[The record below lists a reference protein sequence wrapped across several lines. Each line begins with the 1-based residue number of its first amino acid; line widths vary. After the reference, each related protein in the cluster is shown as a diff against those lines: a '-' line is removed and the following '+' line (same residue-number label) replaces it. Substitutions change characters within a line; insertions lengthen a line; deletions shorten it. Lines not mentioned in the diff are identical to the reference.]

1 MPTVQLEKAYNPA
14 AVENRLYQEWES
26 RGYFVAPVRKGR
38 KPFVIM
44 MPPPNVTGILT
55 IGHVLVTTLQ
65 DILIR
70 WHRMLGE
77 DTLWL
82 PGTDHAGIATQ
93 IKVEAAL
100 HEQGLT
106 RYDLGREKMVAKIWE
121 WKDHHGGIILQ
132 QLRKLGASCD
142 WSRERFTL
150 DPGLSRA
157 VATMFVHLYR
167 KGLIYR
173 GKRIVNWDPVS
184 RTALSDEQVE
194 YRTIQS
200 HLWHIRYPLSDSS
213 GYLVVAT
220 TRPETML
227 GDTAVAVHPEDSR
240 YAHLHGKTVTLPL
253 TSRKIPIVPDAY
265 VDREFGTGCVKVTP
279 AHDPNDFDIAG
290 RHNLEFVVV
299 IAPDGRMTE
308 QAPAPYRGLTREECR
323 QHVVRDL
330 EAQGLLEKVEPY
342 THQVGHNERTGTVIE
357 PLLSEQWFVSM
368 KSLAEPALEAV
379 RSGQIQFYP
388 KHWEKTYFHWLE
400 NVRDWCI
407 SRQLWWGHRIPL
419 WTVKETGEII
429 CSADDPTKDLKYA
442 SLTLEQDPDVLDT
455 WFSSWL
461 WTFSTLGWPDDTE
474 DLRHFHPTSVLVTGP
489 DIIFL
494 WVARMIMA
502 SEEVLGTIPFEK
514 VYFNG
519 IVRDLRGRKLSKSLG
534 NSPDPLDVITQYG
547 ADALRFTIVSQT
559 PLGGDIRFGGELC
572 EMGRNF
578 ANKLWNA
585 SRLLFMNLPEEG
597 EEFPFT
603 PVDALANAPDDLIDG
618 WITSRFILTTF
629 RVTEALNE
637 MRFADAAKLLYTFVW
652 NDFCDWYLE
661 LIKPRLQNG
670 GEEKRKVLAH
680 ALGVLHGTLRL
691 LHPFMPFITEE
702 IFQQLRRLSE
712 PHWPATQRTKTI
724 LFAPYPA
731 TGSGVF
737 NFNIEE
743 EFNLL
748 EETVNALRNIRG
760 ELRIAKQVQM
770 TAGILHG
777 TSEHVE
783 FLRHFAPFIQRLASL
798 DRIEFG
804 KPKPRGSASAVVRG
818 MEVFVPLGGLIDLK
832 AERARLAKEQERLT
846 KLEQGA
852 QARLAD
858 PRFVE
863 NADPL
868 VVQNERDKLA
878 NLEHSLEKVN
888 RYIEE
893 INFISED

>member
-1 MPTVQLEKAYNPA
+1 
-14 AVENRLYQEWES
+14 
-26 RGYFVAPVRKGR
+26 
-38 KPFVIM
+38 
-44 MPPPNVTGILT
+44 
-55 IGHVLVTTLQ
+55 
-65 DILIR
+65 
-70 WHRMLGE
+70 
-77 DTLWL
+77 
-82 PGTDHAGIATQ
+82 
-93 IKVEAAL
+93 
-100 HEQGLT
+100 
-106 RYDLGREKMVAKIWE
+106 
-121 WKDHHGGIILQ
+121 
-132 QLRKLGASCD
+132 
-142 WSRERFTL
+142 
-150 DPGLSRA
+150 
-157 VATMFVHLYR
+157 
-167 KGLIYR
+167 
-173 GKRIVNWDPVS
+173 
-184 RTALSDEQVE
+184 
-194 YRTIQS
+194 
-200 HLWHIRYPLSDSS
+200 
-213 GYLVVAT
+213 
-220 TRPETML
+220 
-227 GDTAVAVHPEDSR
+227 
-240 YAHLHGKTVTLPL
+240 
-253 TSRKIPIVPDAY
+253 
-265 VDREFGTGCVKVTP
+265 
-279 AHDPNDFDIAG
+279 
-290 RHNLEFVVV
+290 
-299 IAPDGRMTE
+299 
-308 QAPAPYRGLTREECR
+308 
-323 QHVVRDL
+323 
-330 EAQGLLEKVEPY
+330 
-342 THQVGHNERTGTVIE
+342 
-357 PLLSEQWFVSM
+357 
-368 KSLAEPALEAV
+368 
-379 RSGQIQFYP
+379 
-388 KHWEKTYFHWLE
+388 
-400 NVRDWCI
+400 
-407 SRQLWWGHRIPL
+407 
-419 WTVKETGEII
+419 
-429 CSADDPTKDLKYA
+429 
-442 SLTLEQDPDVLDT
+442 
-455 WFSSWL
+455 
-461 WTFSTLGWPDDTE
+461 
-474 DLRHFHPTSVLVTGP
+474 
-489 DIIFL
+489 
-494 WVARMIMA
+494 
-502 SEEVLGTIPFEK
+502 
-514 VYFNG
+514 
-519 IVRDLRGRKLSKSLG
+519 
-534 NSPDPLDVITQYG
+534 
-547 ADALRFTIVSQT
+547 
-559 PLGGDIRFGGELC
+559 
-572 EMGRNF
+572 
-578 ANKLWNA
+578 
-585 SRLLFMNLPEEG
+585 MNLPEEG